1 MKLVR
6 IHGVNE
12 VSVDEVPMPNPGPRD
27 VVVKV
32 GACGICG
39 SDIHFVR
46 NGFLRP
52 DGEPMPLGHEAA
64 GTVDTV
70 GAEVSGVTPG
80 MRVFINPDPGDGNV
94 MGNGGTEGAFG
105 TKVLVRNAV
114 LGETLLPLPDEISF
128 ARAAL
133 IEPLAVGRHG
143 VNRGNPTSD
152 SKVAVFGCGPIGLG
166 AILWLK
172 RRGVPHIVAVD
183 VSDAR
188 LDFARRMGADATVNP
203 KVEDLRARLL
213 ELHGP
218 GKSVMGEEPVGTD
231 IFYDMAGGPG
241 VIAGIIDMAQFH
253 SRLVVT
259 AVYPKPVEVSF
270 ITLLMKEMEI
280 TTAGG
285 YPRELHDVLAE
296 LPEIDPAVLD
306 AYVSHTYPFESFD
319 EAFEVAQRPDSA
331 KVMVEFA

>member
-1 MKLVR
+1 
-6 IHGVNE
+6 
-12 VSVDEVPMPNPGPRD
+12 
-27 VVVKV
+27 
-32 GACGICG
+32 
-39 SDIHFVR
+39 
-46 NGFLRP
+46 
-52 DGEPMPLGHEAA
+52 
-64 GTVDTV
+64 
-70 GAEVSGVTPG
+70 
-80 MRVFINPDPGDGNV
+80 
-94 MGNGGTEGAFG
+94 
-105 TKVLVRNAV
+105 
-114 LGETLLPLPDEISF
+114 
-128 ARAAL
+128 
-133 IEPLAVGRHG
+133 
-143 VNRGNPTSD
+143 
-152 SKVAVFGCGPIGLG
+152 
-166 AILWLK
+166 
-172 RRGVPHIVAVD
+172 
-183 VSDAR
+183 
-188 LDFARRMGADATVNP
+188 MGADATVNP

-218 GKSVMGEEPVGTD
+218 GKSVIGEEPVGTD